1 MQDDLKLGAYH
12 YHLPEKNIAQF
23 PSEKRDHSRLL
34 VLNRTTGLI
43 EHFLFHQIS
52 GLFNPGDLLVL
63 NDTKVFPAR
72 LHGRKESGGKAEVF
86 LLGYPAPG
94 VPEQSRSDK
103 LRFRC
108 EALIKASRPPRKQ
121 SIIIFNAH
129 SFCQMIEECGRG
141 RWLIELV
148 LDADTD
154 LDSLLDGQGEVPLP
168 PYIKRE
174 DGCWNSDRQRYQTV
188 YANQPG
194 AVAAPTAGLHFTSD
208 LIDKLKGNGVGTAPI
223 TLHVGYGTF
232 APVQQQIISKHRIHR
247 EYIEISESTAEL
259 VNRTKA
265 NGGKIWAVG
274 TTTVRALESSIDE
287 NHRLIP
293 VQDWCELYI
302 TPGFKFRVID
312 NLITNFHL
320 PESSLLFLVSALC
333 GRETL
338 LSCYR
343 EAIEDDYRFYSY
355 GDAMAIIS

>member
-1 MQDDLKLGAYH
+1 M
-12 YHLPEKNIAQF
+12 
-23 PSEKRDHSRLL
+23 
-34 VLNRTTGLI
+34 
-43 EHFLFHQIS
+43 
-52 GLFNPGDLLVL
+52 
-63 NDTKVFPAR
+63 
-72 LHGRKESGGKAEVF
+72 
-86 LLGYPAPG
+86 
-94 VPEQSRSDK
+94 
-103 LRFRC
+103 
-108 EALIKASRPPRKQ
+108 
-121 SIIIFNAH
+121 
-129 SFCQMIEECGRG
+129 
-141 RWLIELV
+141 IELV

-174 DGCWNSDRQRYQTV
+174 EGCWNSDRQRYQTV

-194 AVAAPTAGLHFTSD
+194 AVAAPTAGLHFTND
-208 LIDKLKGNGVGTAPI
+208 LIEKLKGNGVGTAPI

-232 APVQQQIISKHRIHR
+232 APVQEKIISKHRIHR

-259 VNRTKA
+259 VNQTKA

-274 TTTVRALESSIDE
+274 TTTVRALESSTDE

-338 LSCYR
+338 LTCYR
-343 EAIEDDYRFYSY
+343 EAIKEDYRFYSY